1 MKAHVM
7 PHADANGRSPQ
18 RFITLAAD
26 PAGRILITVY
36 SYSGTNRR
44 IISARKV
51 SPGERKRYSKAKRGP
66 VIAPAKGTNRPLYAA
81 DFHRNRCRPRNK
93 RAGAHPAAA
102 RAKRVLG
109 GRNYRPEADIGE
121 LSSSTNSWVRQPCR
135 LKVQLQNP
143 RRPPTVLRPL
153 TLHPWSL
160 RPKNT

>member
-51 SPGERKRYSKAKRGP
+51 SPSERKRYSKAKRGP
-66 VIAPAKGTNRPLYAA
+66 VIAPAKGTNRPLCTAQIPSQPVSTQKQA
-81 DFHRNRCRPRNK
+81 CGS
-93 RAGAHPAAA
+93 ASG
-102 RAKRVLG
+102 
-109 GRNYRPEADIGE
+109 
-121 LSSSTNSWVRQPCR
+121 SSRGKESTW
-135 LKVQLQNP
+135 
-143 RRPPTVLRPL
+143 
-153 TLHPWSL
+153 
-160 RPKNT
+160 RPKLPPGSGHRRAFLVHQFMGPSTL